1 MEAGSAVEKND
12 VECSGLG
19 YKQATVAHCHCP
31 QPRREGISKF
41 YGKTFILVHEI
52 FLRVEDEFGIAIDLW
67 ESLDS

>member
-19 YKQATVAHCHCP
+19 LGSKQATVAHCHCHCP
-31 QPRREGISKF
+31 QQRREGISKF

-52 FLRVEDEFGIAIDLW
+52 FLRVEDEFGIAIDL
-67 ESLDS
+67 

>member
-19 YKQATVAHCHCP
+19 SKQATVAHCHCHCP
-31 QPRREGISKF
+31 QLRREGISKF

-52 FLRVEDEFGIAIDLW
+52 FLRVEDEFGIAIDL
-67 ESLDS
+67 

>member
-19 YKQATVAHCHCP
+19 LGYKHATVAHCHCP

-52 FLRVEDEFGIAIDLW
+52 FLRVEDEFGIAIDL
-67 ESLDS
+67 

>member
-19 YKQATVAHCHCP
+19 LGYTATVAHCHCP

-41 YGKTFILVHEI
+41 YGKTFISVHEI
-52 FLRVEDEFGIAIDLW
+52 FLRVEDEFGIAIDL
-67 ESLDS
+67 

>member
-1 MEAGSAVEKND
+1 MEAGRAAEKND

-19 YKQATVAHCHCP
+19 SKQATVTHCHYHCP

-52 FLRVEDEFGIAIDLW
+52 FLRVEDEFGIAIDL
-67 ESLDS
+67 